1 MQIKA
6 FYLNIKGIFMNKL
19 IKLLAVAAPLA
30 LSLNANAATY
40 TIVDAAQGNTY
51 SNSFTN
57 SVSDPSFFDIDG
69 GHFLDH
75 IIFNLTTAST
85 ITLTGTNNATAVLLN
100 TGDPLFQFI
109 SADFVSPLS
118 LTATL
123 AAGSYQADFKS
134 TDGVF
139 TGTLSVA
146 AVPEPETYAM
156 LLAGLGLIGFSARRR
171 QA

>member
-1 MQIKA
+1 
-6 FYLNIKGIFMNKL
+6 MNKL

-40 TIVDAAQGNTY
+40 TVVDAAQGSTY
-51 SNSFTN
+51 TNNFTN
-57 SVSDPSFFDIDG
+57 TLGALSDLDSIDG
-69 GHFLDH
+69 VFIDH
-75 IIFNLTTAST
+75 IVFNLTSAST

-100 TGDPLFQFI
+100 TGDPLYSFI

-123 AAGSYQADFKS
+123 AAGFYQADFKS

-139 TGTLSVA
+139 TGALSVA